1 MRNPL
6 NTQLGTG
13 APRERQCAFFTL
25 DRDYRHVSFGC
36 IGRDW
41 MPYDALINSIDAP
54 DVMPAGAMNS
64 TEWTSG
70 AGRPIAHTNETRR
83 EDR

>member
-1 MRNPL
+1 MRNAL

-13 APRERQCAFFTL
+13 APRELHGAFFAL
-25 DRDYRHVSFGC
+25 DRDYRHVGFGC

-41 MPYDALINSIDAP
+41 MHYDTLICSIDAP
-54 DVMPAGAMNS
+54 GVMPAGAMNS
-64 TEWTSG
+64 TEWTTG
-70 AGRPIAHTNETRR
+70 AGRPVAHTNETRR